1 MIQTKQ
7 TISPIE
13 YFLLHNP
20 EYNALEVLIPE
31 NVALCIYN
39 VMKRLSELDA
49 LVQKTIPHECL
60 SIHTEIDS
68 IIDDVSELI
77 DYI

>member
-1 MIQTKQ
+1 MTKMKHEQ
-7 TISPIE
+7 KV
-13 YFLLHNP
+13 LL
-20 EYNALEVLIPE
+20 LQD
-31 NVALCIYN
+31 

-60 SIHTEIDS
+60 SIHTDIDS

>member
-1 MIQTKQ
+1 MWMNVTLWLTLLKWNDEMTKMKHEQ
-7 TISPIE
+7 KV
-13 YFLLHNP
+13 LL
-20 EYNALEVLIPE
+20 LQD
-31 NVALCIYN
+31 

>member
-1 MIQTKQ
+1 MKHEQKV
-7 TISPIE
+7 
-13 YFLLHNP
+13 LL
-20 EYNALEVLIPE
+20 LQ
-31 NVALCIYN
+31 N

-49 LVQKTIPHECL
+49 LVQKTIPHECFD
-60 SIHTEIDS
+60 IHVEIDC